1 MLPFQK
7 IEAMKRIKKE
17 YFEINENP
25 NPNIG
30 FVVGLPEEDNIFK
43 WRVNLV
49 GPQDSSYKCGVFI
62 LFVEFPD
69 NYPESAPEIYFTT
82 PIYHLNINPY
92 NNIGVKLGHV
102 SLDFLNNWKPEY
114 TIRETFIYIFGLLYK
129 PNPDNAYGLERAN
142 EFRFNKQLYE
152 DKIKYFTKKYAN
164 PGFCNIDEKY
174 DNWDFS
180 YN

>member
-1 MLPFQK
+1 MITLAVP
-7 IEAMKRIKKE
+7 R
-17 YFEINENP
+17 
-25 NPNIG
+25 
-30 FVVGLPEEDNIFK
+30 
-43 WRVNLV
+43 
-49 GPQDSSYKCGVFI
+49 DSSYKSGIFV
-62 LFVEFPD
+62 LVVEFPD
-69 NYPESAPEIYFTT
+69 NYPESAPDIYFTT
-82 PIYHLNINPY
+82 PIYHLNVNPY
-92 NNIGVKLGHV
+92 NNIGVKLGNV
-102 SLDFLNNWKPEY
+102 SLNFLNNWKLGY
-114 TIRETFIYIFGLLYK
+114 TMKDIFIYIFILLYK